1 MKVLIIAPHPDDEI
15 LGCGG
20 IIDKYK
26 KRRHKVSLCI
36 VTCPYTPDWSE
47 EYIATKKNEIE
58 KAKNIIGID
67 TIYFLDFPTVKLD
80 TIPQKEINDALSGV
94 VREVSPEIVYIPH
107 KGDLNKDHR
116 TVFEAALVALRPTNN
131 KIRRILSYETL
142 SETEWGQAIEPF
154 IPNVY
159 VDISENIKQKCD
171 AMNAYQSEMRQAPHP
186 RSVDIII
193 ANAKKRG
200 SEICVPFAEAFVLIR
215 ECDIE

>member
-1 MKVLIIAPHPDDEI
+1 MNLLVIAPHPDDEI

-20 IIDKYK
+20 TISKYTK
-26 KRRHKVSLCI
+26 NGHRVSLCI
-36 VTCPYTPDWSE
+36 VTRPYTPDWSE
-47 EYIATKKNEIE
+47 EYIANKKTEIG
-58 KAKNIIGID
+58 KAKNIVGID
-67 TIYFLDFPTVKLD
+67 TIYFLDFPAVKLD
-80 TIPQKEINDALSGV
+80 MVPQKELNDALSKV
-94 VREVSPEIVYIPH
+94 IREVSPEIDYIPH
-107 KGDLNKDHR
+107 KGDLNRNHR
-116 TVFEAALVALRPTNN
+116 IVFESAMVALRPTNN

-193 ANAKKRG
+193 TNAKKRG